1 MCLAIPAR
9 VESITGSE
17 ACADVAGVR
26 RTINVLFTPDVEIGD
41 YVYVH
46 AGFAISV
53 MDESEA
59 METLKVLRQ
68 LAEVQAEEDLVL
80 AGGEPGREGPSS

>member
-9 VESITGSE
+9 VQSINGSE
-17 ACADVAGVR
+17 ARVDVAGVN
-26 RTINVLFTPDVEIGD
+26 RTINVLFTPDVRVGD

-59 METLKVLRQ
+59 LESLALLRE
-68 LAEVQAEEDLVL
+68 LAEAQAEEDLQL
-80 AGGEPGREGPSS
+80 SAGMPARDGTD